1 MVKSMSFKSTD
12 FINVFT
18 NVATLVGL
26 GIGTLMIMNDTKK
39 AERTIVISSIAM
51 SALAI
56 GVSFVQ
62 TEGIKESIRREAEE
76 TESKLND
83 SILRRVQ

>member
-1 MVKSMSFKSTD
+1 MSFKSTD